1 MTDTTTEREDVL
13 PVIQRTPETEMVE
26 KGGGVGAAADLA
38 LEDIN
43 PLNAHLFREN
53 RFQDHFARLRAE
65 DPVHGFERAA
75 IRRCRSSG

>member
-1 MTDTTTEREDVL
+1 MSDTTTDRSEVL

-26 KGGGVGAAADLA
+26 KGANVGSAASLA

-53 RFQDHFARLRAE
+53 RFQDHFAR
-65 DPVHGFERAA
+65 
-75 IRRCRSSG
+75 